1 MSRIRTVLA
10 AAILAA
16 ALVTPS
22 AAVAGPPDDVL
33 PENSTQSWTWKG

>member
-16 ALVTPS
+16 ALFAP
-22 AAVAGPPDDVL
+22 AAAMAGPPDDSG
-33 PENSTQSWTWKG
+33 PDNSTLSWTWKG